1 MKIRIVGQQ
10 GEPTLSFSAGSPWLE
25 FFDVFVKAGYE
36 ILSDPFGQNIDALI
50 CNGYSKK
57 AVLEAEKSN
66 LPKNKMILIL
76 WEPPV
81 NNLKLHSEKYLGNF
95 GYIYTPS
102 KIWAPK
108 QNVIYFNWPIA
119 KKNVQQENETF
130 LKREKKSVVIQSNK
144 ICLIDGENYS
154 LRRNLLFNSL
164 KTNNPIILYGHGWE
178 KLPVLALI
186 KALMLAVLNLKIKLR
201 VNKLRYLFNYY
212 PFYKG
217 IANDKSIV
225 LKNYMIS
232 IVIENHNSYISE
244 KIFDSLNSGCITVY
258 IGPNLGD
265 YGLSSKIAIQTK
277 PDTKSILEILTE
289 LHKMSNNELLELQKL
304 QQRQFK
310 QEFTEWNNQAV
321 LKSLGKQIY
330 FGITHEN

>member
-1 MKIRIVGQQ
+1 MRIRIVGQQ
-10 GEPTLSFSAGSPWLE
+10 GEPTLSFSAGSPWLD
-25 FFDVFVKAGYE
+25 FFDVFAKAGYE
-36 ILSDPFGQNIDALI
+36 ILRDPFGQNIDVLI

-57 AVLEAEKSN
+57 AVSEAKKSN

-81 NNLKLHSEKYLGNF
+81 NNLKLHSENYLGNF
-95 GYIYTPS
+95 GHIYTPS
-102 KIWAPK
+102 KNWASK
-108 QNVIYFNWPIA
+108 QNVIYFNWPVA
-119 KKNVQQENETF
+119 KNNVQQKNESF
-130 LKREKKSVVIQSNK
+130 LKRERKSVVIQSNK

-164 KTNNPIILYGHGWE
+164 KTNNPIELYGPGWG

-186 KALMLAVLNLKIKLR
+186 KALMRAVLNLRLKLR
-201 VNKLRYLFNYY
+201 VNKLRYLFSYY
-212 PFYKG
+212 PYYKG
-217 IANDKSIV
+217 IAKDKSSV

-265 YGLSSKIAIQTK
+265 YGLSLKIAIQTK
-277 PDTKSILEILTE
+277 PDVKSILGILTE
-289 LHKMSNNELLELQKL
+289 LHKMSNSKLLELQQL

-310 QEFTEWNNQAV
+310 QAFTEWNNQAV
-321 LKSLGKQIY
+321 LESLGKQIY